1 MNSASDII
9 NHFNALLKSMDDLQT
24 HVYLDL
30 NNYPTWI
37 NDPNNKD
44 ILMPDCKVFMAALAD
59 FYPSDLET
67 PQHTKSYQGALGGT
81 LKTIQLVH
89 QVNESKDKLKSVINN
104 YLQEAKSKD
113 THLVHLIFKNAG
125 FSRLKLKQVYRHIP
139 CLDYHPRRI
148 TFTQV
153 KHNSH
158 VIVSKKELVA
168 RLSKIGKGRH
178 IDVQQ
183 QKLHHLDDEKLAIH
197 RDTQLLWAA
206 NVATFKNEEGLSSTK
221 KLMTSM
227 PIVYLHQEDFPQTD
241 VNFSRRQQRSLLTV
255 RSDKK
260 IEDDVF
266 LPSAA
271 AYRYRKKTK
280 K

>member
-1 MNSASDII
+1 MSSAIDIVD
-9 NHFNALLKSMDDLQT
+9 HFNALLKSMEILQDHIRTKLTT
-24 HVYLDL
+24 HPV
-30 NNYPTWI
+30 WI
-37 NDPNNKD
+37 NDPANKE
-44 ILMPDCKVFMAALAD
+44 ILVPNYEHFFAALID
-59 FYPSDLET
+59 FYPGDLET

-81 LKTIQLVH
+81 LATLQLV
-89 QVNESKDKLKSVINN
+89 QNVNNSKDELKSVIND
-104 YLQEAKSKD
+104 YLKEMKSKD
-113 THLVHLIFKNAG
+113 TQVIHTILKNAG
-125 FSRLKLKQVYRHIP
+125 FRRLKLKQVYRHIP

-158 VIVSKKELVA
+158 IIISKKELAA
-168 RLSKIGKGRH
+168 RLDKIGKGLH

-183 QKLHHLDDEKLAIH
+183 QKLQFLDDDKLAIH
-197 RDTQLLWAA
+197 RDTQCLWAA
-206 NVATFKNEEGLSSTK
+206 NVATFKNEDGLSFTK

-227 PIVYLHQEDFPQTD
+227 PIIYLHQDDLPITD
-241 VNFSRRQQRSLLTV
+241 VNFSRRQKRSLATV

-260 IEDDVF
+260 IEDEVF

-271 AYRYRKKTK
+271 AYRYKKK